1 MRRSDEPRGE
11 LEDRSYGA
19 WVFIAGFVVHVA
31 LKLPHMI
38 TGLRSRSMRAE
49 LRTPL
54 AQTRPEPPDTYGLV
68 ATDPAPATMS
78 RRGALALVGGGG
90 VLVAVLSVGQVI
102 GGAARGAALLLPRG
116 RSYGDGPNDF
126 QVNRTAVAA
135 GITPAATGAG
145 WASDSGD
152 AAGHA
157 ATHRDPAD
165 RLRRGV
171 GDDPDVGGRAVGRPR
186 RRRRGAGTRVRDG
199 GVP

>member
-1 MRRSDEPRGE
+1 M
-11 LEDRSYGA
+11 
-19 WVFIAGFVVHVA
+19 FITGFVVHVA

-54 AQTRPEPPDTYGLV
+54 AQTRPELPDPYGLV

-78 RRGALALVGGGG
+78 RRGALALVGGGA
-90 VLVAVLSVGQVI
+90 LLLAVLSVGQVI
-102 GGAARGAALLLPRG
+102 GGAARSAALLLPRG
-116 RSYGDGPNDF
+116 RSYGGPNDL

-145 WASDSGD
+145 WALTLGGSRPTSLTR
-152 AAGHA
+152 ACCWPCRN
-157 ATHRDPAD
+157 TPRPCRSPAS
-165 RLRRGV
+165 R
-171 GDDPDVGGRAVGRPR
+171 GGRRPR
-186 RRRRGAGTRVRDG
+186 RGRACDWPTSPPSPECRHRVRDG

>member
-1 MRRSDEPRGE
+1 
-11 LEDRSYGA
+11 
-19 WVFIAGFVVHVA
+19 
-31 LKLPHMI
+31 
-38 TGLRSRSMRAE
+38 MRAE

-171 GDDPDVGGRAVGRPR
+171 GDDQTWAGVRLADLAAV
-186 RRRRGAGTRVRDG
+186 A
-199 GVP
+199 GVPAPGSAMVASLEGLAARALRLVR